1 MAPDQLDQDV
11 TQLLLAWRGGD
22 EAAFGRLLPLV
33 YDELRRLAHHYMVG
47 ERRGHLLQTTALVHE
62 AYVRMVGLE
71 RDWEGRRH
79 FFAAAAQVMRRVLV
93 DLARRREAGKRGGSG
108 LLVPLEEGLDPAA
121 PERTA
126 DLVRLDDALAAL
138 EHVDPR
144 KAQVVELRF
153 FGGLTIDETV
163 DVLGL
168 SHATVERDLKL
179 ARAWLRKEMATA

>member
-1 MAPDQLDQDV
+1 MAAEDV

-22 EAAFGRLLPLV
+22 KAAFDRLLPLV
-33 YDELRRLAHHYMVG
+33 YDELRRLAHHYMLD

-93 DLARRREAGKRGGSG
+93 DLARRREAGKRGSS
-108 LLVPLEEGLDPAA
+108 LLVPLEDGIEPAA

-126 DLVRLDDALAAL
+126 DLIRLDDALAAL
-138 EHVDPR
+138 EQVDPR

-163 DVLGL
+163 EVLGL

-179 ARAWLRKEMATA
+179 ARAWLRKEMAAPA